1 MGGRGSGSVRGG
13 GGGGLN
19 TSGMQGT
26 EKQVSWATDILNR
39 YISEFDKAVDD
50 IKTDIRYGTNKE
62 YTELAKRTIKQVTS
76 QKNKEISAFNAGIK
90 EKGLKAS
97 EVINRR
103 MAFSADAR
111 KITQGVMLRNGV
123 TDGSKINSFIWHIRR
138 IKK

>member
-1 MGGRGSGSVRGG
+1 MGGRGSGSERGG
-13 GGGGLN
+13 GGGSLN

-90 EKGLKAS
+90 EKGLKATD
-97 EVINRR
+97 VINRR
-103 MAFSADAR
+103 MAFSADAS
-111 KITQGVMLRNGV
+111 KITQGVMRRNGV
-123 TDGSKINSFIWHIRR
+123 TDAIKIGHFTLHIR
-138 IKK
+138 KK